1 MLTGASAGIALED
14 PPDKSLDFF
23 QGLPGKI
30 PPGMAL
36 EVPPEILLEVLA
48 EVLVR
53 ISLKVS
59 SEIAVKVFSE
69 TSYDHQPGLSI
80 TTNYLRFLGFL

>member
-23 QGLPGKI
+23 WGLPQKI

-48 EVLVR
+48 EVLAR
-53 ISLKVS
+53 IYPKFLLRLLHK
-59 SEIAVKVFSE
+59 FFR
-69 TSYDHQPGLSI
+69 GLRAIIS
-80 TTNYLRFLGFL
+80 RGFLSPQIICEF